1 MISKARE
8 NFFNPQ
14 HKTLKASDFN
24 PELTAVQQLPKLA

>member
-1 MISKARE
+1 MISEEHE

-24 PELTAVQQLPKLA
+24 TELTAFQQLPKSA